1 MTNWDVAM
9 EETAQ
14 RKRERTRLFIAMI
27 AGDSMAIAAL
37 ILGILKFLDWI
48 IAIPFIVLGWGYA
61 GYMMWRFIRGRQPG
75 SEQIP

>member
-1 MTNWDVAM
+1 
-9 EETAQ
+9 
-14 RKRERTRLFIAMI
+14 
-27 AGDSMAIAAL
+27 MAIAAL